1 MVNTQK
7 QTTLLHFIGRFDIGK
22 ITDEQ
27 VFYAALEGRYSFEDA
42 VGTLDKID
50 WSFKDFKTQ
59 YLSHKFHP
67 YPARFIPQIPYTFI
81 KLFTKPREWILD
93 PFCGSGTTNV
103 EAFLNNRHSVGND
116 LNPLA
121 ALITRVK
128 TTLLT
133 DNEFMFLD
141 QVVEKIQKE
150 FENLD
155 YSGVD
160 EIIKKLP
167 RRNTSKYFTKDTIA
181 KLQAIKKNIE
191 KVAEMGEAHVANFLK
206 VALSATVWAITES
219 KGQTSPDVFFSKVR
233 MMKDEIKKMRALV
246 KNPPTVRVI
255 EGDARFLPLEDQSI
269 DLVVTSPPYV
279 NALDYYRIHMHNMF
293 WLGIDFNEFKKHEIG
308 SHSHFINNR
317 FRLLSEYL
325 GDMLRAMIEMNRV
338 LKKGKLA
345 VIVVGNSTIE
355 YELIE
360 SWKFFASMAKNI
372 GFKQLKVYHRPI
384 DVTRKY
390 TSKNIGNINEEYIL
404 VLQKINDVG
413 VKASDSNFVAEVVTK
428 EFVKF
433 LEQVKKSPGSA
444 VEFSR
449 KKPTKRRLLQNVEK
463 LEEAIKNVKKDIR
476 IKR

>member
-1 MVNTQK
+1 LASSNE
-7 QTTLLHFIGRFDIGK
+7 GDI
-22 ITDEQ
+22 
-27 VFYAALEGRYSFEDA
+27 V
-42 VGTLDKID
+42 
-50 WSFKDFKTQ
+50 
-59 YLSHKFHP
+59 
-67 YPARFIPQIPYTFI
+67 
-81 KLFTKPREWILD
+81 LD

-121 ALITRVK
+121 ALITKVK

-133 DNEFMFLD
+133 DNEFVFLD
-141 QVVEKIQKE
+141 SVIERIQRE
-150 FENLD
+150 FENPD
-155 YSGVD
+155 YTGID

-167 RRNTSKYFTKDTIA
+167 KRNTSKYFTRNTIA
-181 KLQAIKKNIE
+181 KLQAIKRNIE
-191 KVAEMGEAHVANFLK
+191 RVEEIGEVNVANFLK

-219 KGQTSPDVFFSKVR
+219 KGKTSPDVFFNKVK
-233 MMKDEIKKMRALV
+233 MMKEEIKKMRTLV
-246 KNPPTVRVI
+246 KNPPTVGVI
-255 EGDARFLPLEDQSI
+255 KGDARFLPLEDETI

-293 WLGIDFNEFKKHEIG
+293 WLGINFKEFKKHEIG

-338 LKKGKLA
+338 LKKEKLA

-360 SWKFFASMAKNI
+360 SWKFFARMAKTI

-390 TSKNIGNINEEYIL
+390 TSRDIGNINEEYIL
-404 VLQKINDVG
+404 ILQKISDVS
-413 VKASDSNFVAEVVTK
+413 VKSSNNNFIVEVVTR
-428 EFVKF
+428 ELERF

-444 VEFSR
+444 VEYSR
-449 KKPTKRRLLQNVEK
+449 KKPTRSRLLQNIEK
-463 LEEAIKNVKKDIR
+463 LEEAIRNVKKDVR